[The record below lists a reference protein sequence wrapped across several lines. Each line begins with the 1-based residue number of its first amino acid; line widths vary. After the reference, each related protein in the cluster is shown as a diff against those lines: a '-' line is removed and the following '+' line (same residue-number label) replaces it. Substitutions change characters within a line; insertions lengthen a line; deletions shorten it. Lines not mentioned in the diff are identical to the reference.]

1 MAKFFN
7 YFPKT
12 FYSNNF
18 DSNSLD
24 TVTNIIA
31 RFGFESALKQNSSA
45 FYQYEVQEGDT
56 PEIIAHKYYGHS
68 ERHWIV
74 LLFND
79 IVDPQYDWPLI
90 DRQLV
95 DYIDKKYSANNYA
108 DTANTSVTGISWARN
123 VDNIHAY
130 YKTITQRS
138 DFYNTTNIEEFEVDF
153 AEYDNIFPTSID
165 YTLDD
170 GQTITE
176 TITKRTETYYDYEQR
191 INEQKRKINLLKK
204 DFVSM
209 VEKEFKRVIKG

>member
-31 RFGFESALKQNSSA
+31 RFGFESSLKNNSSA
-45 FYQYEVQEGDT
+45 FYKYEIQEGDT

-74 LLFND
+74 LLFNN
-79 IVDPQYDWPLI
+79 IIDPQFDWPLT

-95 DYIDKKYSANNYA
+95 DYVDKKYSANNYA
-108 DTANTSVTGISWARN
+108 DTANTSVSGISYAKN
-123 VDNIHAY
+123 EDSVYAY
-130 YKTITQRS
+130 YKTVTQRS
-138 DFYNTTNIEEFEVDF
+138 NFYNTTTVEEFVVDF
-153 AEYDNIFPTSID
+153 TTYDAIIPQNID
-165 YTLDD
+165 YTLDN
-170 GQTITE
+170 GQSINE
-176 TITKRTETYYDYEQR
+176 TITKRTESYYTYEQR
-191 INEQKRKINLLKK
+191 INEDKRKINLLKK
-204 DFVSM
+204 DFVPA

>member
-31 RFGFESALKQNSSA
+31 RFGFESSLKGNSSA
-45 FYQYEVQEGDT
+45 FYKYEIQEGDT

-90 DRQLV
+90 DRQLI

-108 DTANTSVTGISWARN
+108 DTANTSVTGISWAKN
-123 VDNIHAY
+123 EDHIYAY
-130 YKTITQRS
+130 YKTVTQRS
-138 DFYNTTNIEEFEVDF
+138 DFYNTTTVEEFEVDF
-153 AEYDNIFPTSID
+153 DEYDAIVPSSTN
-165 YTLDD
+165 YTLDS

-176 TITKRTETYYDYEQR
+176 TVTKRTETYYEYEQR
-191 INEQKRKINLLKK
+191 INENKRKIKLLKS
-204 DFVSM
+204 DFVPM